1 MEEED
6 SSGLPRDL
14 LHSILRELLKHAVQR
29 SAFLR
34 RGRQTWPPPG
44 LDFTDRDLACAS
56 TASLA
61 AAATMR
67 RCLELHAE
75 HGATGRVP
83 CGAHVAARGR
93 ATAFR
98 SMRGGWRRGARRV
111 EVNRHRHRTRGRS
124 SVEANPGSGPLA
136 CGLRRTDSDDG
147 SAEFV
152 ELPGDLFVARNSLA
166 RLALGG
172 FSLGAVPAA
181 PGGLAGLRSLS
192 LSHVD
197 LAGEAV
203 RDVVSS
209 CRALEHLRLSSSGS
223 WRECESIRI
232 ASETL
237 RVLEIVGC
245 IDVKQVRVTAPAL
258 ESIAF
263 HDDDFFWEDADDVVF
278 DFDDDMPAL
287 RDVYLSRIRF
297 AHDSDETEFDSLLSD
312 VEHAPVWTLSCDG
325 WNLRVRFDTTN
336 IQELQLLIASE
347 DDYDDDLEVFA
358 GFFQENELPLLDRL
372 FLRFPGHV
380 TDASDADAAA
390 APAGE
395 VVDDSEREI
404 DDEFVLD
411 SLSFIK
417 LVNFRGTR
425 FELQLLAFFLKRAPA
440 LKQLVLVT
448 GGEEGGAPGP
458 GDEHLE
464 VIQRQVSAMRK
475 ASPHARL
482 TVCGP
487 CQDRS
492 QNPVHT
498 RLYDEE

>member
-6 SSGLPRDL
+6 RLSSLPDDL
-14 LHSILRELLKHAVQR
+14 LHSILRELPFKHAVR
-29 SAFLR
+29 TSALSRRWAPQWLR
-34 RGRQTWPPPG
+34 ALASSRV
-44 LDFTDRDLACAS
+44 LDFTDRDLARGQLPAR
-56 TASLA
+56 A

-75 HGATGRVP
+75 HGAPLDVFRVALMLPPGSSDGVFGRDVV
-83 CGAHVAARGR
+83 GWIASAVA
-93 ATAFR
+93 
-98 SMRGGWRRGARRV
+98 RGAREV
-111 EVNRHRHRTRGRS
+111 EVELIPTPTPTLRGL
-124 SVEANPGSGPLA
+124 VP
-136 CGLRRTDSDDG
+136 DSDDG